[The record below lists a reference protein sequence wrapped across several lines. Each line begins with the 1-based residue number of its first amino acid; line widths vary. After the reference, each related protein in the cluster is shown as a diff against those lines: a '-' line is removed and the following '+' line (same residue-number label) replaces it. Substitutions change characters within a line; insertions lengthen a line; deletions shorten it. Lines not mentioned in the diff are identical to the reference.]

1 MLFQKLTLMKCFS
14 TTATKIWSACDL
26 EDREELKPF
35 ADLGVQFSPN
45 STDTRKKFFSFE
57 ARQLSKSRKA
67 PQFCDKTPEFL

>member
-1 MLFQKLTLMKCFS
+1 MKCFS
-14 TTATKIWSACDL
+14 TTATKLWSACDL

-45 STDTRKKFFSFE
+45 STDTRKNYSFFSVG

-67 PQFCDKTPEFL
+67 PQFCVKTPEFL